1 MCFLGISAIGCQRSP
16 QSPSDNSR
24 SEPDASYSQ
33 GVIKNDKYTILDT
46 RTDGFD
52 FNKAKAQAQDAI
64 AANPELD
71 CMVGLFAYN
80 PPIILDAVRDAN
92 KLDRIKIIGFD
103 EDQVTLQAVV
113 DGEIY
118 GTVVQNPYQY
128 GYESVR
134 VLAGLARGDQTV
146 LPTGGFQDIPARQ
159 IRRDN
164 AQAFRDELAALM
176 DQSPDSPDSAI
187 SGSDQ
192 PVVAFVTNGIAS
204 FWDVAQKGALAAGRD
219 FKVQV
224 EVRMPPSGVDD
235 QNRMMQALLANKV
248 AGIAVS
254 PIDPSNQAEILDE
267 ACQRTKL
274 ITHDSDAPDTKRL
287 CYIGMDNYIAG
298 RMCGQLIKEALPDG
312 GSIMLFVGRLGQANS
327 RLRRQGII
335 DELMDVPLE
344 NSTAAYSACG
354 QNPELAPPALS
365 RLTYL
370 KQSQLAKR

>member
-1 MCFLGISAIGCQRSP
+1 MQCVRSYSSLANVSLAGKAGLMVLWLLGVSPLGCQKSTDGSGSKA
-16 QSPSDNSR
+16 QT
-24 SEPDASYSQ
+24 DADTIASQ
-33 GVIKNDKYTILDT
+33 GVIENDKYTILDT

-80 PPIILDAVRDAN
+80 PPIILDAVRDAA
-92 KLDRIKIIGFD
+92 KLDQIKIIGFD
-103 EDQVTLQAVV
+103 EDQVTLQAIVE
-113 DGEIY
+113 GEIY

-128 GYESVR
+128 GYQSVR
-134 VLAGLARGDQTV
+134 VLAGLARGDQSV
-146 LPTGGFQDIPARQ
+146 LPAGGFQDIPARL
-159 IRRDN
+159 IRRGN

-176 DQSPDSPDSAI
+176 NPSNGSTDSA
-187 SGSDQ
+187 GGGGER

-204 FWDVAQKGALAAGRD
+204 FWDVAQKGAMAAGRD
-219 FKVQV
+219 FNAQV

-235 QNRMMQALLANKV
+235 QNRMMQTLLANKV

-254 PIDPSNQAEILDE
+254 PIDPSNQAEILEE

-274 ITHDSDAPDTKRL
+274 ITHDSDAPDSKRL

-335 DELMDVPLE
+335 DELMDVPL
-344 NSTAAYSACG
+344 A
-354 QNPELAPPALS
+354 
-365 RLTYL
+365 R
-370 KQSQLAKR
+370 